1 MTAVATDPRTGFAR
15 LVELANAGG
24 LDTACEKF
32 GVRVMCA
39 FGSATREST
48 LRPPDDLDIGV
59 SFIDRSAG
67 RRQQI
72 ALWTA
77 LVELSGCEAIDLVVL
92 DVDDPVLRA
101 EALTGFGL
109 YEDVSGAFAVM
120 QMAAMG
126 ERRDTAHLRRMNL
139 ELMAQ

>member
-1 MTAVATDPRTGFAR
+1 MTATVTDPRTGFAR
-15 LVELANAGG
+15 LVALAESGG
-24 LDTACEKF
+24 LDVTCEHF

-39 FGSATREST
+39 FGSATHVST
-48 LRPPDDLDIGV
+48 LSPPEDLDIGV
-59 SFIDRSAG
+59 SFIDRVAG
-67 RRQQI
+67 RRQRI

-77 LVELSGCEAIDLVVL
+77 LVDLSGCETIDLVVL
-92 DVDDPVLRA
+92 DIDDPVLRA

-109 YEDVSGAFAVM
+109 YEDTSGALAIM
-120 QMAAMG
+120 QMAALG

>member
-1 MTAVATDPRTGFAR
+1 MTAIVADPRTAFAR
-15 LVELANAGG
+15 LVSLAKSGG
-24 LDTACEKF
+24 LDATCEQF

-39 FGSATREST
+39 FGSATSEST
-48 LRPPDDLDIGV
+48 LRPPEDLDIGV
-59 SFIDRSAG
+59 SFVDRVAG
-67 RRQQI
+67 RRRRI

-77 LVELSGCEAIDLVVL
+77 LVDLTGCEAIDLVVL

-109 YEDVSGAFAVM
+109 YERASGDLAVM
-120 QMAAMG
+120 QMAALG

-139 ELMAQ
+139 ELMAR